1 MTNPYETYEE
11 QDARARDKA
20 AEHALSRRLAAW
32 WSRLHLALRAALV
45 ALPLVGTV
53 AAAWATSQAQ
63 SSTVVR
69 HEVQLGDHERRLQ
82 AVERLGERRDA
93 EGSALRGEVEAL
105 RRATDNLRPLVERLD
120 GRVETL
126 LRMMERREPL

>member
-1 MTNPYETYEE
+1 MNIDLDTTAPADT
-11 QDARARDKA
+11 A
-20 AEHALSRRLAAW
+20 ADRALSRRLGAC
-32 WSRLHLALRAALV
+32 WSRLHLALRVLLV

-53 AAAWATSQAQ
+53 VAAWATSQAQ
-63 SSTVVR
+63 VSTVVR
-69 HEVQLGDHERRLQ
+69 HEGQLTDHERRLQ